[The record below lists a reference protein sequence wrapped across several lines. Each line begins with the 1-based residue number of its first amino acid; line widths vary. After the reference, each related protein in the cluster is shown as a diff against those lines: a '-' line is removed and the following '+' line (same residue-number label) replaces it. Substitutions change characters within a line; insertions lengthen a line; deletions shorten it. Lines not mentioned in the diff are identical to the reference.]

1 MYASLS
7 FKIIAFLQAMTYLR
21 LESVRSVPNYVT
33 ARFARHGMLA
43 NIQIQV
49 TLALINYV
57 YNFCWVINLN

>member
-43 NIQIQV
+43 NVQIHV
-49 TLALINYV
+49 TLALIN
-57 YNFCWVINLN
+57 